1 MDQSLQLANN
11 MCAQPIYLRNIVEI
25 YERLHME
32 ENLLVYSRIKKRD
45 QKDFVLSHLRR
56 YNKLVIVE

>member
-11 MCAQPIYLRNIVEI
+11 MCAQPTYLRNIVEI

-32 ENLLVYSRIKKRD
+32 ENLLEYSRIKKRD